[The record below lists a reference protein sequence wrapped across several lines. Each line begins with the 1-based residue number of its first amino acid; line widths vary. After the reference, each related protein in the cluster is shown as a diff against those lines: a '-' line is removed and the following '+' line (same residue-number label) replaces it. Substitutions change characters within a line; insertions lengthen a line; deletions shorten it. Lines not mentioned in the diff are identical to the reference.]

1 MGRERVGNEQEKE
14 RTFEGT
20 NREWAFSISEPKS
33 RRLLQ
38 ARVSSVLRGLISCA
52 RSSSVRLRG
61 LLTWAHKARVQVV
74 RDVYKTDYVSSP
86 ATRPLRRPLHQQR
99 RRIRH
104 RRHQNPPQTV
114 AQVLRLRR
122 RAPPHPSHRRR
133 HPNLHRLQSQRS
145 NHPNERRHCREDR
158 FDQRHHH
165 PTAGLEHDPKRRRFG
180 KNPNY
185 ASFRYQNTTTTLY
198 YRGAV
203 IGEARGPPGRAKARR
218 TMRMNVTVDVITD
231 RVLNQ
236 PDLGSDINSGLI
248 TMSSYTVVGGRV
260 KIFVVKKHVTVRM
273 NCSMTVNITSR
284 AIQQQKCKRKVKL

>member
-1 MGRERVGNEQEKE
+1 MV
-14 RTFEGT
+14 
-20 NREWAFSISEPKS
+20 
-33 RRLLQ
+33 RRLPVERLKTSPCGFLWPRKEK
-38 ARVSSVLRGLISCA
+38 AASGAVGL
-52 RSSSVRLRG
+52 RSSPSPRPSADRS
-61 LLTWAHKARVQVV
+61 T
-74 RDVYKTDYVSSP
+74 SSDD
-86 ATRPLRRPLHQQR
+86 
-99 RRIRH
+99 RIRH
-104 RRHQNPPQTV
+104 RRHQKPPQTV

-122 RAPPHPSHRRR
+122 RAPPHQATVVVILIFTVFKVKDPVC
-133 HPNLHRLQSQRS
+133 
-145 NHPNERRHCREDR
+145 PNERRHRQAR

-165 PTAGLEHDPKRRRFG
+165 PRRARHDLNADVSVEKPQ
-180 KNPNY
+180 Y

-203 IGEARGPPGRAKARR
+203 IRGGAWSPGRAKARR